1 MLDNDFF
8 SGGAVVSRIN
18 KFVER
23 AGAAL
28 DVVVVFA
35 RVRVGLLPSASRILS
50 TTPAPRQRPF
60 LPPPGRL
67 RDTLRRSRHVP
78 PPEHGGKH
86 QSGTIHH
93 HRGEEE
99 LPVAVEVGL

>member
-1 MLDNDFF
+1 VLDNDFF
-8 SGGAVVSRIN
+8 SGGAVVIVSRIN

-23 AGAAL
+23 VGAAL

-35 RVRVGLLPSASRILS
+35 RVGLLPSASRILF
-50 TTPAPRQRPF
+50 TTPAPRQRPL

-67 RDTLRRSRHVP
+67 RDTPRRSRHVP
-78 PPEHGGKH
+78 PPEHGGQH
-86 QSGTIHH
+86 QSDTIHH